1 MSQKIPIKK
10 FSFRVL
16 VFSVII
22 AGLSVIFQLVCP
34 QFASPALPFI
44 VLFFMFITLFTLYIV
59 LRDDKAKAEKRFV
72 SNYLLSR
79 IIKMISCLLFVI
91 LYVVLNKKDAWK
103 FAIAFLIIYFL
114 YSVYEVII
122 LKKENEELK
131 QKQNPQQEQTN

>member
-59 LRDDKAKAEKRFV
+59 LRNDKAKAEKRFV

>member
-79 IIKMISCLLFVI
+79 IIKMISCLLFII

-131 QKQNPQQEQTN
+131 QKQEPQQEQTK